1 MLELSPTL
9 FLPILCV
16 TPRPDRGVQGHM
28 ARPEQVALDSAI
40 KSRNDKCKEGAPP
53 PSRSSSGQAG
63 GIRVV
68 AVKAVARPYPSNA
81 SQGGTGLK
89 VVTRWSIIRRTLA
102 ESALPGG

>member
-40 KSRNDKCKEGAPP
+40 KSRNDECKEGAPP
-53 PSRSSSGQAG
+53 PPAHPP
-63 GIRVV
+63 
-68 AVKAVARPYPSNA
+68 VKPEGCGWWR
-81 SQGGTGLK
+81 
-89 VVTRWSIIRRTLA
+89 
-102 ESALPGG
+102 